1 VSTTG
6 AGTNAIAR
14 DAIGPLLTASHD
26 GLAEGGARSIRV
38 LSRGF
43 GLGAGTSAPGLFVE
57 RIAPGF
63 VARRSARLRDGV
75 VLVSGT
81 NGKTTTAAMI
91 ASILSAQGLDVV
103 TNASGANL
111 FRGIAGAL
119 AVAPRSASA
128 GVFEVDEGALE
139 RVVRATRPRM
149 LVLTNVF
156 RDQLDRFGEPE
167 MVAKALTGAAQVLPP
182 GAVILANADD
192 PLLWPS
198 VEHLSPSGFGVR
210 GHRGRTQSI
219 DGEPELCAR
228 CGSSLEYLE
237 RTFAHLGQARCSRC
251 SWRSTTPGLTVE
263 IRDCSGLERLGITTG
278 GCEILL
284 RIGGVHNAYNT
295 AASLAAAS
303 ALGIPPTLAIQPL
316 QTFRPPFGRTERL
329 EFEGTRFLLVLM
341 KNPAGAG
348 AVIDQ
353 ILGERDIATVVV
365 MVSDQWSDGRDVSWI
380 WDADFESLARSG
392 LPVVTGGR
400 RAADA
405 AVRLKYAGSVPRAVL
420 PNVVGALRRACRIA
434 PIGGTVAI
442 LATYSAMLD
451 VRAAI
456 FASRVGRMAPV
467 TG

>member
-1 VSTTG
+1 M
-6 AGTNAIAR
+6 
-14 DAIGPLLTASHD
+14 
-26 GLAEGGARSIRV
+26 
-38 LSRGF
+38 
-43 GLGAGTSAPGLFVE
+43 
-57 RIAPGF
+57 
-63 VARRSARLRDGV
+63 RL
-75 VLVSGT
+75 
-81 NGKTTTAAMI
+81 M
-91 ASILSAQGLDVV
+91 
-103 TNASGANL
+103 
-111 FRGIAGAL
+111 
-119 AVAPRSASA
+119 
-128 GVFEVDEGALE
+128 
-139 RVVRATRPRM
+139 
-149 LVLTNVF
+149 
-156 RDQLDRFGEPE
+156 
-167 MVAKALTGAAQVLPP
+167 
-182 GAVILANADD
+182 
-192 PLLWPS
+192 
-198 VEHLSPSGFGVR
+198 
-210 GHRGRTQSI
+210 
-219 DGEPELCAR
+219 
-228 CGSSLEYLE
+228 
-237 RTFAHLGQARCSRC
+237 
-251 SWRSTTPGLTVE
+251 TVE